1 MKNIWI
7 LLLAVAAT
15 MTLHAQESGGGGGN
29 SGGGGGKEKNRDYS
43 EGKNAFSIQALKMGA
58 VAFDYERY
66 VGSNIG
72 LQGTAG
78 LFGFEMAVKFH
89 FKPSLQSSSIGLSV
103 GNKFKTVLREF
114 DGDLEL
120 KSVSPRVGLAFEYR
134 APKLFTFSVGG
145 GIERTNYYDVTV
157 FPNEYNQFWW
167 PYARLTIGLYM
178 IR

>member
-7 LLLAVAAT
+7 LLLAVSAT

-29 SGGGGGKEKNRDYS
+29 SGGGGKEKNRDYS

-78 LFGFEMAVKFH
+78 LFGLEMAAKFH
-89 FKPSLQSSSIGLSV
+89 FKPSLQSSSIGLSL
-103 GNKFKTVLREF
+103 GYKFKTILREF
-114 DGDLEL
+114 DGDLEVT
-120 KSVSPRVGLAFEYR
+120 SVSPRIGLAYEYR

-145 GIERTNYYDVTV
+145 GIERTNYSDLST
-157 FPNEYNQFWW
+157 FPNTSYAYWW
-167 PYARLTIGLYM
+167 PYARLTVGLYM